1 MMIRLSILCFYL
13 RIFPQR
19 TFKRIIYAIAVGN
32 IVYGITFILVSVFQC
47 IPVQAAWTRWD
58 GTVLAKCVDANA
70 LGWTSAGINI
80 ALDSIILILPL
91 PGLTK
96 LVMSWRQKI
105 HILLIFGLG
114 LL

>member
-1 MMIRLSILCFYL
+1 MAGSIL
-13 RIFPQR
+13 
-19 TFKRIIYAIAVGN
+19 
-32 IVYGITFILVSVFQC
+32 YGITFVLFSIFQC

-58 GTVLAKCVDANA
+58 GTIPAKCVNANA

-91 PGLTK
+91 PELTK
-96 LVMSWRQKI
+96 LVISWKRKI

-114 LL
+114 VL